1 MRKVYL
7 RTFGCQMNEYDSE
20 KISDVLRA
28 AEGFEPA
35 ARPEDADLIVFNTCS
50 VREKAQ

>member
-1 MRKVYL
+1 MSKLYL

-28 AEGFEPA
+28 AVGAEPA
-35 ARPEDADLIVFNTCS
+35 ERPEDADIIVLNNC
-50 VREKAQ
+50 